1 MWPTAPRDLPPG
13 QWIQHR
19 RFQYLALQAS
29 THHLLQNT
37 SLGPTS
43 EPIVRIVQTTTTPT
57 MRRMTLNGDNNN
69 ARLRAGVYLLLDGGG
84 CRRNRRRL
92 AAVELRWEVCI
103 TVLVAVG
110 RLYGARPLLTLEDM
124 SDGTFRNRNNCSQLS
139 GLC

>member
-1 MWPTAPRDLPPG
+1 M
-13 QWIQHR
+13 
-19 RFQYLALQAS
+19 
-29 THHLLQNT
+29 
-37 SLGPTS
+37 
-43 EPIVRIVQTTTTPT
+43 
-57 MRRMTLNGDNNN
+57 MLNGENNN
-69 ARLRAGVYLLLDGGG
+69 AIVEDTKVGTSRWRI
-84 CRRNRRRL
+84 RRL